1 MKRSQR
7 ILALLLTI
15 ATLLFAEVA
24 TSGEESV
31 PTSSS
36 VRYRTIQL
44 DDVDIA
50 AVITYERNSLGNSV
64 GDIVQPSDIKN
75 AR

>member
-1 MKRSQR
+1 MNEPDG
-7 ILALLLTI
+7 A
-15 ATLLFAEVA
+15 A
-24 TSGEESV
+24 
-31 PTSSS
+31 PT
-36 VRYRTIQL
+36 RL